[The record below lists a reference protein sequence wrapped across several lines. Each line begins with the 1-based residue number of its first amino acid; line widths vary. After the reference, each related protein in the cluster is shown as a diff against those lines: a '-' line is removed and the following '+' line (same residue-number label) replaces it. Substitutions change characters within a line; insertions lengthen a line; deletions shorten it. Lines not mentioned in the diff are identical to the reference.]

1 MSDFFYSPPTS
12 VAPIPGTNKSAAFTP
27 KTSEVFKEE
36 HDIAPV
42 IISDKMKYIPWGGD
56 NRMPY
61 NIIDLIESDETMST
75 CQMFNAEVCYG
86 SGLIYDTEQA
96 TAQIQAQVEDF
107 TADNDLSS
115 YFLGVC
121 QDFKHFAFAVSVIS
135 ILFLVFAV
143 IELSPWHEIGNAVL
157 VLLQFIV
164 EQPFL
169 TINGLGLSRQ
179 GQCHYFQ
186 VRKLGNRTTTWNIT
200 RFIDEIFRELLAYLK
215 YFDEFCV
222 KDVHTTV

>member
-1 MSDFFYSPPTS
+1 MSDFSFIPPTS
-12 VAPIPGTNKSAAFTP
+12 VVTIPGANASAAFTS

-36 HDIAPV
+36 HNIAP
-42 IISDKMKYIPWGGD
+42 IIINDKMKYIPWGGD
-56 NRMPY
+56 NQMPY

-186 VRKLGNRTTTWNIT
+186 VRKFGNRTTAWNIT
-200 RFIDEIFRELLAYLK
+200 RFIDEIFSELFAYLK
-215 YFDEFCV
+215 YFDEFCIKV
-222 KDVHTTV
+222 VHTTV